1 VEIKTTIAIVALVLA
16 VVAISGCTDNIIS
29 SLNASDLSP
38 NSSSANTNSPNTIGS
53 PSTDTTNI
61 GSTIDSNAHVVPWF
75 SGGPMGELNL
85 ANFAGAGTK
94 APYNCTLVNGTLPA
108 GFALEGCKIIGKV
121 ADLPPGTTE
130 IVQPSFWVMINDS
143 SRPAI
148 TSAVEISLRFTQ
160 NDMTM
165 SLKPGTCTVNE
176 QCSVELVD
184 DITGGQVPYGFE
196 LDSLANGA
204 PPLGMTLDTQNG
216 MLSGTP
222 TRAGIYSFSICVV
235 DMTGVYR
242 CKQASVTVGEQA
254 STPTVNDGGGTP
266 TATETPSVTFDS
278 IECTLESKSDIPGVG
293 IHVGEIVGHE
303 YVFKLTGS
311 GTVTGPVG
319 TRMWVA
325 SQTSDAGD
333 FGGSYFSDST
343 ASFTT
348 DSWTN
353 TRESSGYSPI
363 QYKYDRG
370 SGDPETTTWHFDG
383 GDYTVQESEFS
394 GPFNGDSV
402 SFSIFASYYADISGS
417 ILGGYY
423 TSSKVTCSG

>member
-1 VEIKTTIAIVALVLA
+1 METKTTITIVALVLA
-16 VVAISGCTDNIIS
+16 VVAISGCTDNVIS

-38 NSSSANTNSPNTIGS
+38 NSSSANTNSPNAIGS
-53 PSTDTTNI
+53 PSIDTTNI
-61 GSTIDSNAHVVPWF
+61 GSTIDSNAQVIPWF

-85 ANFAGAGTK
+85 ANFAGAGTN
-94 APYNCTLVNGTLPA
+94 APYNCTLVNGTLPT
-108 GFALEGCKIIGKV
+108 GFVLEGCKIIGKV

-143 SRPAI
+143 SRPSI
-148 TSAVEISLRFTQ
+148 TGAVEISLRFAQ
-160 NDMTM
+160 NDMAL

-176 QCSVELVD
+176 QCGVELVD
-184 DITGGQVPYGFE
+184 GVTGGQVPYSFE

-204 PPLGMTLDTQNG
+204 PPLGMTLNPQDGT
-216 MLSGTP
+216 LSGTP
-222 TRAGIYSFSICVV
+222 TRTGIYSFSICAV
-235 DMTGVYR
+235 DVTGIYR
-242 CKQASVTVGEQA
+242 CKQTSVTVDEQA
-254 STPTVNDGGGTP
+254 STPAVNDGDGTP
-266 TATETPSVTFDS
+266 AATETPSVTFDS
-278 IECTLESKSDIPGVG
+278 AECALESKSDIPGVG
-293 IHVGEIVGHE
+293 IHAGEIVGHE

-319 TRMWVA
+319 TRAWVA

-353 TRESSGYSPI
+353 TGGSSGYSPN
-363 QYKYDRG
+363 QNKYARG
-370 SGDPETTTWHFDG
+370 QSDPETTAWHFDG

-402 SFSIFASYYADISGS
+402 SFTIYAGYYAGVSGS
-417 ILGGYY
+417 VLGGYY
-423 TSSKVTCSG
+423 TSSKVTCSQ